1 MAIEDSIT
9 CEPVGYFT
17 LKGIR
22 RPVTAHNVIAA
33 IPEKT

>member
-1 MAIEDSIT
+1 MAVEDSIT
-9 CEPVGYFT
+9 CEQVGYFT

-33 IPEKT
+33 ISSKA